1 MPPPADRKRARDPRI
16 PNQASLRKDWL
27 TLSHERLKP
36 HLGCSCPTVGHS
48 AACPTHRKVRFFAM
62 EEL

>member
-1 MPPPADRKRARDPRI
+1 MPKGSSWKRVRGSCI
-16 PNQASLRKDWL
+16 PNQASLKKDWL
-27 TLSHERLKP
+27 TLSHERPKSP
-36 HLGCSCPTVGHS
+36 LGCSCPTVGHS